1 MYSTLKSIFTF
12 FGSNLDLY
20 SGPDLRVVSLSPILG
35 STLKKLKVYREE
47 YKNK

>member
-20 SGPDLRVVSLSPILG
+20 SGSDLRVVSLSPIWAP
-35 STLKKLKVYREE
+35 LKKLKVYREE